1 MRRITK
7 FALLVTSSLAL
18 IFLFESP
25 TKAYARVVPSK
36 GTSEPE
42 ATILTDPGQEEMS
55 HTAVLPEDG
64 VYDVKYFWSIAD
76 NVKVNAGDTM
86 NFYIPKNVNVTR
98 TRSFN
103 MASYDGRASVG
114 KTTVTIGSHVGV
126 CTFNNFFATH
136 KYLKEGYISFEVR
149 GAGEPEE
156 VTPPVTTP
164 EEPGTEEPEPEVP
177 GVEEPGVEEPGEEPY
192 PEEPGTEEPGT
203 EEPGV
208 EEPGVEEPG
217 VEEPGTEEPGE
228 PEAPGVEEPGVEEP
242 NPEDPAPEEP
252 AGEKPGPST
261 PGVTYPPVKPGPV
274 VPEPETPVITPED
287 PGYPSVTVPGKP
299 TKPTLNK
306 PGKPVHKP
314 TGSKPTGSTQTG
326 GQTAAITPSGQGSG
340 TASHPA
346 TSAAI
351 NHHATGQSPT
361 TTAPTAGHAAAT
373 YPSSTLP
380 QTGDHQSA
388 GILVAGLALL
398 LASLTGGF
406 LSLRDRKH

>member
-1 MRRITK
+1 MRRRTK

-25 TKAYARVVPSK
+25 TKAYARVVPSS

-55 HTAVLPEDG
+55 HTAVLPKEG
-64 VYDVKYFWSIAD
+64 VYDVKYFWSIG
-76 NVKVNAGDTM
+76 NTVKVNAGDTM

-136 KYLKEGYISFEVR
+136 KYRKEGYISFEVR

-156 VTPPVTTP
+156 VVPPVTNP
-164 EEPGTEEPEPEVP
+164 EEPGTEEPNPEEPGPEVP
-177 GVEEPGVEEPGEEPY
+177 GIEEPEPEPEPGP
-192 PEEPGTEEPGT
+192 
-203 EEPGV
+203 
-208 EEPGVEEPG
+208 
-217 VEEPGTEEPGE
+217 EEPGE
-228 PEAPGVEEPGVEEP
+228 PEAPGVEEPG
-242 NPEDPAPEEP
+242 PEEP
-252 AGEKPGPST
+252 GTETPGPEEPGGPEAPGVEGPGTEKPGGENPAGEIPGTST
-261 PGVTYPPVKPGPV
+261 PGVTYPPVTPGPI
-274 VPEPETPVITPED
+274 VPEPETPVITPND

-299 TKPTLNK
+299 IKPTVNK
-306 PGKPVHKP
+306 PVKPIHKP
-314 TGSKPTGSTQTG
+314 TTSTQVG
-326 GQTAAITPSGQGSG
+326 GQTAAITPGHGSTSSSNPG
-340 TASHPA
+340 

-351 NHHATGQSPT
+351 NHHTTGQSPT
-361 TTAPTAGHAAAT
+361 TTTPATGHAAAT
-373 YPSSTLP
+373 YPSTTLP
-380 QTGDHQSA
+380 QTGDHQSS
-388 GILVAGLALL
+388 GIIVAGLALL

>member
-1 MRRITK
+1 MRRRTK

-25 TKAYARVVPSK
+25 TKAYARVVPSS

-42 ATILTDPGQEEMS
+42 ATILTDPGKEEMS
-55 HTAVLPEDG
+55 HTAVLPEEG
-64 VYDVKYFWSIAD
+64 VYDVKYFWSIG
-76 NVKVNAGDTM
+76 NTVKVNAGDTM

-103 MASYDGRASVG
+103 MASYDGKASVG

-136 KYLKEGYISFEVR
+136 KYRKEGYISFEVR

-164 EEPGTEEPEPEVP
+164 EEPGTEEPNPEEPEPEVP
-177 GVEEPGVEEPGEEPY
+177 GIEEPEPEPEPGPEEPGE
-192 PEEPGTEEPGT
+192 PEAPEVPGP
-203 EEPGV
+203 
-208 EEPGVEEPG
+208 
-217 VEEPGTEEPGE
+217 EEPGE
-228 PEAPGVEEPGVEEP
+228 PEAPGVEEPGTEEP
-242 NPEDPAPEEP
+242 NPEEPGGENP
-252 AGEKPGPST
+252 AGEIPGK
-261 PGVTYPPVKPGPV
+261 PGVTYPPVTPGPV
-274 VPEPETPVITPED
+274 VPEPETPVITPND
-287 PGYPSVTVPGKP
+287 PGYPGVTVPGKP
-299 TKPTLNK
+299 TKPTFNK

-314 TGSKPTGSTQTG
+314 TTSTQTG

-340 TASHPA
+340 TASHPT

-361 TTAPTAGHAAAT
+361 TTTPAAGQHTAT
-373 YPSSTLP
+373 YPSTTLP
-380 QTGDHQSA
+380 QTGDHQSS
-388 GILVAGLALL
+388 GIIVAGLALL

-406 LSLRDRKH
+406 LSLRDRKQ

>member
-1 MRRITK
+1 MRRRTK

-25 TKAYARVVPSK
+25 TKAYARVIPSS
-36 GTSEPE
+36 GTNEPD

-55 HTAVLPEDG
+55 HTAVLPEEG
-64 VYDVKYFWSIAD
+64 VYDVKYFWSIG
-76 NVKVNAGDTM
+76 NTVKVNAGDTM

-103 MASYDGRASVG
+103 MASYDGKASVG

-136 KYLKEGYISFEVR
+136 KYRKEGYISFEVR

-156 VTPPVTTP
+156 VTPPVTNP
-164 EEPGTEEPEPEVP
+164 EEPGTEEPNPGEPGPEVP
-177 GVEEPGVEEPGEEPY
+177 GVEEPGPEIPGTETPG
-192 PEEPGTEEPGT
+192 PEEPGG
-203 EEPGV
+203 
-208 EEPGVEEPG
+208 
-217 VEEPGTEEPGE
+217 
-228 PEAPGVEEPGVEEP
+228 PEAPGVEEPGPEVPGTETPGPEEPGGPEAPGIEGPGIEEP
-242 NPEDPAPEEP
+242 NPEKPGGENP
-252 AGEKPGPST
+252 AGEIPGTTT
-261 PGVTYPPVKPGPV
+261 PGVTYPPVTPGPV
-274 VPEPETPVITPED
+274 VPEPETPVITPND

-299 TKPTLNK
+299 TKPTFNK

-314 TGSKPTGSTQTG
+314 TTSTQSG

-340 TASHPA
+340 TASHPT

-351 NHHATGQSPT
+351 NNHATGQSPT
-361 TTAPTAGHAAAT
+361 TTTPAASHAAAT
-373 YPSSTLP
+373 YPSTTLP

-388 GILVAGLALL
+388 GIIVAGLALL
-398 LASLTGGF
+398 LTSLTGGF

>member
-1 MRRITK
+1 MRRRTK

-25 TKAYARVVPSK
+25 TKAYARVITAK

-42 ATILTDPGQEEMS
+42 ATILTDPGKKVMS
-55 HTAVLPEDG
+55 HTAVLPVDG
-64 VYDVKYFWSIAD
+64 VYDVKYTWSISDAI
-76 NVKVNAGDTM
+76 KVYDGDTM

-136 KYLKEGYISFEVR
+136 RYRKEGYISFEVR

-156 VTPPVTTP
+156 VIPPTNP
-164 EEPGTEEPEPEVP
+164 EEPGVEEPNPEEPEPEVP
-177 GVEEPGVEEPGEEPY
+177 GVEEPEPGP
-192 PEEPGTEEPGT
+192 
-203 EEPGV
+203 
-208 EEPGVEEPG
+208 
-217 VEEPGTEEPGE
+217 EEPGE
-228 PEAPGVEEPGVEEP
+228 PEAPGVEEPEPGPEEPGGPEAPGVEEP
-242 NPEDPAPEEP
+242 GGPEAPGVEVP
-252 AGEKPGPST
+252 GVEK
-261 PGVTYPPVKPGPV
+261 PGVTYPPVVPEPV
-274 VPEPETPVITPED
+274 VPEPENPAVTPEE

-299 TKPTLNK
+299 TKPTFNK
-306 PGKPVHKP
+306 PGKPIHKP
-314 TGSKPTGSTQTG
+314 TGSKPTGSAQVG
-326 GQTAAITPSGQGSG
+326 GQTAAITPSGSGSA
-340 TASHPA
+340 TTSHPT
-346 TSAAI
+346 TSTAI

-361 TTAPTAGHAAAT
+361 ATAPASGHSTAT
-373 YPSSTLP
+373 YPASTLP

-388 GILVAGLALL
+388 GIIVAGLTLL
-398 LASLTGGF
+398 LTSLTGGF